1 MAKVNVTAAAVA
13 VLYPQKAQIF
23 DRIAAE
29 QVAPGD
35 TVYLNTNGKA
45 AKANAGAAGTL
56 AQTATVLT
64 PARAGQGVSV
74 LKSGHVAG
82 FDVSG
87 LAYGAA
93 LYASNTA
100 GEVADAAGTVSKV
113 IGHVE
118 AVAVTDGPQKVVYVE
133 HTW

>member
-1 MAKVNVTAAAVA
+1 MAKVNVTPALVA
-13 VLYPQKAQIF
+13 VVFPQKAQIF

-29 QVAPGD
+29 QLAPGD
-35 TVYLNTNGKA
+35 TCYLNSNGKA

-56 AQTATVLT
+56 AQPGTVLT

-82 FDVSG
+82 YDVSG

-118 AVAVTDGPQKVVYVE
+118 AIPVANGAQKVAYIE
-133 HTW
+133 HVW